1 MDDMKSAIKGIASK
15 GRNGD
20 NMLVHM
26 APDEVAGIASLG
38 GVSINPETGL
48 PEMFKF
54 RDFLKIAVPVGIAMA
69 TGNPAMAA
77 KMPSFLTNPVGRA
90 VLSGATSAL
99 AAKVGGGDSDE
110 VKRAFGTGILADAVV
125 QGGQKM
131 FGDPTKAQQLQDIRA
146 REVNRQ
152 QGFEAGKQI
161 KPITRDIASTTGN
174 YQSAGMGRTP
184 MYESSIASTTGN
196 YQSAGMGKTPMYEN
210 VQSQG
215 VGSPSIATKSPL
227 SPEELKLVRGD
238 MMMRGIGPAVG
249 LLDSGALDPEEEE
262 RRKRKEID
270 MVAPYTVQARYPGA
284 GYGSREFSYFNPNSM
299 YAKEGGYIKNM
310 QEGGMVD
317 DAPMLAPPPNPSD
330 LGLGE
335 PAPMDNTTGI
345 ASTMPA
351 EVETTTQQDIIPS
364 SAFQGDIMQYA
375 PGILG
380 ASNYAM
386 NPMGSGINSVEYD
399 YRNFLPQGSNMSTPS
414 PTGITSTP
422 MGSGEQ
428 VQGSTNILKD
438 LTPKRGVAGSPGSFT
453 PFLDYTPM
461 SKIGGRDYTPGES
474 NRMFRDRLIGYNSDG
489 TPRYER
495 QLKYNVAGYTPY
507 GGGKPTGTRIIP
519 IKGMNEGGTV
529 GIVNGMGDGMSD
541 SIYGNMMDNP
551 SQRVALSDGEFVIPA
566 DVVSGIGNGST
577 DAGAR
582 QLYAMMD
589 EVRNARTGQREQ
601 APEINAEEFLPA

>member
-110 VKRAFGTGILADAVV
+110 VKRAFGTGVLADAVV

-131 FGDPTKAQQLQDIRA
+131 FGDPQQLKQIENTRESYNQYQQQLEAQKNIPKVAAATDPIYKKDSLAGIDFDIRTPTDVPM
-146 REVNRQ
+146 RS
-152 QGFEAGKQI
+152 
-161 KPITRDIASTTGN
+161 DTGISSPKMEDFVTPED
-174 YQSAGMGRTP
+174 YQAMR
-184 MYESSIASTTGN
+184 AFDRRN
-196 YQSAGMGKTPMYEN
+196 
-210 VQSQG
+210 
-215 VGSPSIATKSPL
+215 
-227 SPEELKLVRGD
+227 

-270 MVAPYTVQARYPGA
+270 MVAPYTVQARYPGE
-284 GYGSREFSYFNPNSM
+284 GYGSREFMYFNPNSM

-317 DAPMLAPPPNPSD
+317 DAPMLAPPPSPSE

-351 EVETTTQQDIIPS
+351 EVETTTQQDIVPS

-386 NPMGSGINSVEYD
+386 NPMGGGINSVEYD
-399 YRNFLPQGSNMSTPS
+399 YRNFLPQGSSTS
-414 PTGITSTP
+414 GSSGIASTP

-438 LTPKRGVAGSPGSFT
+438 LAPKRGTSGGPSSFKPYTKWTSFSKLGERANLPGA
-453 PFLDYTPM
+453 
-461 SKIGGRDYTPGES
+461 S
-474 NRMFRDRLIGYNSDG
+474 NRMFRDVVS
-489 TPRYER
+489 
-495 QLKYNVAGYTPY
+495 GYTASGEPIY
-507 GGGKPTGTRIIP
+507 TRETKYTIPGSSSNWMTPNKVKYGTRP
-519 IKGMNEGGTV
+519 IKFQEGGTV
-529 GIVNGMGDGMSD
+529 GIVSGMGDGMSD
-541 SIYGNMMDNP
+541 SIYGNMVDDPN
-551 SQRVALSDGEFVIPA
+551 QQVALSDGEFVIPA

>member
-77 KMPSFLTNPVGRA
+77 KMPSFLTNPIGRA
-90 VLSGATSAL
+90 VISGATSAL
-99 AAKVGGGDSDE
+99 SAKLGGGDSKE
-110 VKRAFGTGILADAVV
+110 VKRAFGTGVLADAVV

-146 REVNRQ
+146 RETARQ
-152 QGFEAGKQI
+152 QGFEASKQI
-161 KPITRDIASTTGN
+161 KPINYGLTNTGGTSNQGLRLSEGSGQGLRLSEGSGQGLRSDLLSSTG
-174 YQSAGMGRTP
+174 
-184 MYESSIASTTGN
+184 SIA
-196 YQSAGMGKTPMYEN
+196 P
-210 VQSQG
+210 
-215 VGSPSIATKSPL
+215 TKSPL
-227 SPEELKLVRGD
+227 TAEELKLVRGD

-262 RRKRKEID
+262 KRKRKEIQ
-270 MVAPYTVQARYPGA
+270 MASPYTVQARYPGE
-284 GYGSREFSYFNPNSM
+284 GYGSSEFMYFNPNSM

-317 DAPMLAPPPNPSD
+317 DAPMLAPPPSPSD

-335 PAPMDNTTGI
+335 PAPMDNTMGI

-351 EVETTTQQDIIPS
+351 EVETTTQQDIVPS

-386 NPMGSGINSVEYD
+386 NPMGGGIDSVEYD
-399 YRNFLPQGSNMSTPS
+399 YRNFLPQGSSTS
-414 PTGITSTP
+414 GSSGIASTP

-438 LTPKRGVAGSPGSFT
+438 LAPKRGTSGGSGSFKPYT
-453 PFLDYTPM
+453 KWTSFSKLGERAYTPAQ
-461 SKIGGRDYTPGES
+461 S
-474 NRMFRDRLIGYNSDG
+474 NRMFRDVVSGYTASG
-489 TPRYER
+489 EPIYTRET
-495 QLKYNVAGYTPY
+495 KYQVAGS
-507 GGGKPTGTRIIP
+507 GGHYSNPVKYVYGTRP
-519 IKGMNEGGTV
+519 IKFQEGGTV
-529 GIVNGMGDGMSD
+529 GIVSGMGDGMSD

>member
-131 FGDPTKAQQLQDIRA
+131 FGDPTKAQQLQDIRT

-152 QGFEAGKQI
+152 QDFVKNMQIEPGIPTGKKI
-161 KPITRDIASTTGN
+161 
-174 YQSAGMGRTP
+174 MGQDQYTQP
-184 MYESSIASTTGN
+184 TV
-196 YQSAGMGKTPMYEN
+196 P
-210 VQSQG
+210 
-215 VGSPSIATKSPL
+215 TKSPL
-227 SPEELKLVRGD
+227 NAEELKLVRGD

-351 EVETTTQQDIIPS
+351 EVETTTQQDIVPS

-428 VQGSTNILKD
+428 VQGSTNVLKD
-438 LTPKRGVAGSPGSFT
+438 LAPKRGVAGSPGSFT

>member
-69 TGNPAMAA
+69 TGNPAVAA
-77 KMPSFLTNPVGRA
+77 KMPSFLTNPIGRA

-131 FGDPTKAQQLQDIRA
+131 FSDPQQLKQIENTRESYNQYQQQLEAQKNIPKVAAATDPIYKKDSLASIDFDIRTPTDVPMRSA
-146 REVNRQ
+146 T
-152 QGFEAGKQI
+152 GISSPTI
-161 KPITRDIASTTGN
+161 KKPFTDDAYNQMRAFDTRN
-174 YQSAGMGRTP
+174 
-184 MYESSIASTTGN
+184 
-196 YQSAGMGKTPMYEN
+196 
-210 VQSQG
+210 
-215 VGSPSIATKSPL
+215 
-227 SPEELKLVRGD
+227 
-238 MMMRGIGPAVG
+238 MMMRGIAPSIA

-317 DAPMLAPPPNPSD
+317 DAPMLAPPPSPSE

-345 ASTMPA
+345 ASTIPA
-351 EVETTTQQDIIPS
+351 EVETTTREDIVPS

-386 NPMGSGINSVEYD
+386 NPMGGGINSVEYD

-428 VQGSTNILKD
+428 VQGSTNILED

-529 GIVNGMGDGMSD
+529 GIVSGMGDGMSD
-541 SIYGNMMDNP
+541 SIYGNMMDDP

-589 EVRNARTGQREQ
+589 EVRNARTGQRKQ

>member
-69 TGNPAMAA
+69 TGNPTMAA
-77 KMPSFLTNPVGRA
+77 KMPSFLTNPIGRA
-90 VLSGATSAL
+90 VISGATSAL
-99 AAKVGGGDSDE
+99 SAKLGGGDSKE
-110 VKRAFGTGILADAVV
+110 VKRAFGTGVLADAVV

-131 FGDPTKAQQLQDIRA
+131 FGDPAKAQQLQDIRA
-146 REVNRQ
+146 RETARQ
-152 QGFEAGKQI
+152 QEFAKGMQLEPGIATGKKVFGQDQYTQ
-161 KPITRDIASTTGN
+161 PIV
-174 YQSAGMGRTP
+174 P
-184 MYESSIASTTGN
+184 
-196 YQSAGMGKTPMYEN
+196 
-210 VQSQG
+210 
-215 VGSPSIATKSPL
+215 TKSPL
-227 SPEELKLVRGD
+227 KPEELKLVRGD

-270 MVAPYTVQARYPGA
+270 MVAPYTVQARYPGE
-284 GYGSREFSYFNPNSM
+284 GYGSREFMYFNPNSM

-317 DAPMLAPPPNPSD
+317 DAPMLAPPPSPSE

-351 EVETTTQQDIIPS
+351 EIETTTQQDIVPS
-364 SAFQGDIMQYA
+364 SAFQGNIMQYA

-386 NPMGSGINSVEYD
+386 NPMGGGINSVEYD
-399 YRNFLPQGSNMSTPS
+399 YRNFLPQGSSTS
-414 PTGITSTP
+414 GSSGIASTP

-438 LTPKRGVAGSPGSFT
+438 LAPKRGTSGGPSSFKPYTKWTSVSKLGMRPNDPARSNRVFRDVVSGYTASGEPIYTRETKYKVAGTGMGHYMNPAK
-453 PFLDYTPM
+453 YV
-461 SKIGGRDYTPGES
+461 Y
-474 NRMFRDRLIGYNSDG
+474 G
-489 TPRYER
+489 TM
-495 QLKYNVAGYTPY
+495 
-507 GGGKPTGTRIIP
+507 P
-519 IKGMNEGGTV
+519 IKFQEGGTV
-529 GIVNGMGDGMSD
+529 GIVSGMGDGMSD
-541 SIYGNMMDNP
+541 SIYGNMVDDPN
-551 SQRVALSDGEFVIPA
+551 QQVALSDGEFVIPA

-601 APEINAEEFLPA
+601 APEINPEEFLPA

>member
-77 KMPSFLTNPVGRA
+77 KMPSFLTNPIGRA
-90 VLSGATSAL
+90 VISGATSAL
-99 AAKVGGGDSDE
+99 SAKLGGGDSKE
-110 VKRAFGTGILADAVV
+110 VKRAFGTGVLADAVV

-146 REVNRQ
+146 RETARQ
-152 QGFEAGKQI
+152 QALQENMKI
-161 KPITRDIASTTGN
+161 DPIYD
-174 YQSAGMGRTP
+174 P
-184 MYESSIASTTGN
+184 KKLSSINMDARTRAN
-196 YQSAGMGKTPMYEN
+196 VPMR
-210 VQSQG
+210 SK
-215 VGSPSIATKSPL
+215 SIATSPSL
-227 SPEELKLVRGD
+227 SDKELKLVRGD

-270 MVAPYTVQARYPGA
+270 MVAPYTVQARYPGE
-284 GYGSREFSYFNPNSM
+284 GYGSREFMYFNPNSM

-317 DAPMLAPPPNPSD
+317 DAPMLAPPPSPSE

-351 EVETTTQQDIIPS
+351 EVETTTQQDIVPS

-386 NPMGSGINSVEYD
+386 NPMGGGINSVEYD
-399 YRNFLPQGSNMSTPS
+399 YRNFLPQSSSTSGSS
-414 PTGITSTP
+414 GIASTP

-428 VQGSTNILKD
+428 VQGSANILKD
-438 LTPKRGVAGSPGSFT
+438 LAPKRGTSGGPSSFK
-453 PFLDYTPM
+453 PYTKWTSV
-461 SKIGGRDYTPGES
+461 SKLGMRANDPART
-474 NRMFRDRLIGYNSDG
+474 NRMFRDVVSGYTASG
-489 TPRYER
+489 EPIYTRET
-495 QLKYNVAGYTPY
+495 KYRVAGTGSGHHMNTAKYVY
-507 GGGKPTGTRIIP
+507 GTMP
-519 IKGMNEGGTV
+519 IKFQEGGTV
-529 GIVNGMGDGMSD
+529 GIVSGMGDGMSD
-541 SIYGNMMDNP
+541 SIYGNMVDDPN
-551 SQRVALSDGEFVIPA
+551 QQVALSDGEFVIPA

>member
-54 RDFLKIAVPVGIAMA
+54 RDFLKIAVPVGISMA
-69 TGNPAMAA
+69 TGNPAVAA
-77 KMPSFLTNPVGRA
+77 KLGLGGTGFGSMVGKA

-99 AAKVGGGDSDE
+99 ATKLTGGDSGE
-110 VKRAFGTGILADAVV
+110 VKRAFGTGVLADAAL

-131 FGDPTKAQQLQDIRA
+131 FGDPVKAQQLKTA
-146 REVNRQ
+146 RENY
-152 QGFEAGKQI
+152 
-161 KPITRDIASTTGN
+161 TN
-174 YQSAGMGRTP
+174 YQKNLADQMAQVQAGGFDPKTGTMDIGMGTRKIQSFDEKFP
-184 MYESSIASTTGN
+184 GQYETMMAGNRRDMLMRGIA
-196 YQSAGMGKTPMYEN
+196 
-210 VQSQG
+210 
-215 VGSPSIATKSPL
+215 PSIA
-227 SPEELKLVRGD
+227 
-238 MMMRGIGPAVG
+238 

-270 MVAPYTVQARYPGA
+270 MVAPYSVQARYPGA

-317 DAPMLAPPPNPSD
+317 DAPMLAPPPSPSE

-335 PAPMDNTTGI
+335 PAPMDNTMGI

-351 EVETTTQQDIIPS
+351 EVVTTTREDIVPS

-380 ASNYAM
+380 ASNY
-386 NPMGSGINSVEYD
+386 D
-399 YRNFLPQGSNMSTPS
+399 YRSFLPQGDTS
-414 PTGITSTP
+414 GISTP
-422 MGSGEQ
+422 MPTYIGEQ
-428 VQGSTNILKD
+428 ITGDPNIVN
-438 LTPKRGVAGSPGSFT
+438 RGIQQDIKEEEA
-453 PFLDYTPM
+453 
-461 SKIGGRDYTPGES
+461 KKAAI
-474 NRMFRDRLIGYNSDG
+474 
-489 TPRYER
+489 PRYIR
-495 QLKYNVAGYTPY
+495 QRVHGSAGHSSPQYRMVPNPY
-507 GGGKPTGTRIIP
+507 FKAKEGGII
-519 IKGMNEGGTV
+519 GMQEGGTV
-529 GIVNGMGDGMSD
+529 GIVSGMGDGMSD
-541 SIYGNMMDNP
+541 SIYGNMTDDPN
-551 SQRVALSDGEFVIPA
+551 QQVALSDGEFVIPA

-589 EVRNARTGQREQ
+589 EVRNARTGRREQ

>member
-125 QGGQKM
+125 QGGQEM

-152 QGFEAGKQI
+152 QDFVKNMQIEPGIPTGKKI
-161 KPITRDIASTTGN
+161 
-174 YQSAGMGRTP
+174 MGQDQYTQP
-184 MYESSIASTTGN
+184 TV
-196 YQSAGMGKTPMYEN
+196 P
-210 VQSQG
+210 
-215 VGSPSIATKSPL
+215 TKSPL
-227 SPEELKLVRGD
+227 NAEELKLVRGD

-317 DAPMLAPPPNPSD
+317 DAPMLAPPPSPSE

-351 EVETTTQQDIIPS
+351 EVETTTQQDIVPS

>member
-1 MDDMKSAIKGIASK
+1 MRSDTVTSPTI
-15 GRNGD
+15 
-20 NMLVHM
+20 
-26 APDEVAGIASLG
+26 E
-38 GVSINPETGL
+38 
-48 PEMFKF
+48 
-54 RDFLKIAVPVGIAMA
+54 
-69 TGNPAMAA
+69 
-77 KMPSFLTNPVGRA
+77 NPVLKEDYQA
-90 VLSGATSAL
+90 M
-99 AAKVGGGDSDE
+99 
-110 VKRAFGTGILADAVV
+110 RAFDR
-125 QGGQKM
+125 K
-131 FGDPTKAQQLQDIRA
+131 
-146 REVNRQ
+146 N
-152 QGFEAGKQI
+152 
-161 KPITRDIASTTGN
+161 
-174 YQSAGMGRTP
+174 
-184 MYESSIASTTGN
+184 
-196 YQSAGMGKTPMYEN
+196 
-210 VQSQG
+210 
-215 VGSPSIATKSPL
+215 
-227 SPEELKLVRGD
+227 
-238 MMMRGIGPAVG
+238 MMMRGIAPSIA
-249 LLDSGALDPEEEE
+249 LLDSGALDPEEME

-317 DAPMLAPPPNPSD
+317 DAPMLAPPSNPGE

-345 ASTMPA
+345 ASTIPA
-351 EVETTTQQDIIPS
+351 EVETTTQQDIVPS

-386 NPMGSGINSVEYD
+386 NPMGGGINSIEYD

-414 PTGITSTP
+414 GIASTP
-422 MGSGEQ
+422 MGSSEQ
-428 VQGSTNILKD
+428 VQGSANILED
-438 LTPKRGVAGSPGSFT
+438 LAPKRGVAGSPGSFT

-461 SKIGGRDYTPGES
+461 SKIGERDYTPGQS
-474 NRMFRDRLIGYNSDG
+474 NRMFRDRLIGYNQDG

-495 QLKYNVAGYTPY
+495 QLKYQVAGYNPY
-507 GGGKPTGTRIIP
+507 NDSAGLGPNRTQLIP

-541 SIYGNMMDNP
+541 SIYGNMLDNP
-551 SQRVALSDGEFVIPA
+551 NQRVALSDGEFVIPA

-589 EVRNARTGQREQ
+589 EVRGARTGQREQ

>member
-1 MDDMKSAIKGIASK
+1 MKSAIKGIASK

-69 TGNPAMAA
+69 TGNPAIAA
-77 KMPSFLTNPVGRA
+77 KMPSFLTNPIGRA
-90 VLSGATSAL
+90 VISGATSAL
-99 AAKVGGGDSDE
+99 SAKLGGGDSGE
-110 VKRAFGTGILADAVV
+110 VKRAFGTGVLADAAL

-131 FGDPTKAQQLQDIRA
+131 FGDPAKAQQLQDIRA

-152 QGFEAGKQI
+152 QALQKNMEI
-161 KPITRDIASTTGN
+161 KPVTNNIVSNDPVG
-174 YQSAGMGRTP
+174 YRTP
-184 MYESSIASTTGN
+184 KPTPITSDPSIASYDPTG
-196 YQSAGMGKTPMYEN
+196 YRGPQASKLTP
-210 VQSQG
+210 
-215 VGSPSIATKSPL
+215 A
-227 SPEELKLVRGD
+227 EELKLVRGD
-238 MMMRGIGPAVG
+238 MMMRGVGPAVG
-249 LLDSGALDPEEEE
+249 LLSSGALDPEEE

-270 MVAPYTVQARYPGA
+270 MVAPYSVQARYPGA

-317 DAPMLAPPPNPSD
+317 DAPMLAPPPSPSE

-335 PAPMDNTTGI
+335 PAPMDNTMGI
-345 ASTMPA
+345 ASTIPA
-351 EVETTTQQDIIPS
+351 EVATTTREDIVPS

-380 ASNYAM
+380 ASNY
-386 NPMGSGINSVEYD
+386 D
-399 YRNFLPQGSNMSTPS
+399 YRSFLPQGDTS
-414 PTGITSTP
+414 GISTP
-422 MGSGEQ
+422 MPTYIGEQ
-428 VQGSTNILKD
+428 ITGDPNIVNRGIQQDIKEEEAKKAAI
-438 LTPKRGVAGSPGSFT
+438 PRYIRQRVHGNAGVAGQYKMVPNPYFT
-453 PFLDYTPM
+453 
-461 SKIGGRDYTPGES
+461 
-474 NRMFRDRLIGYNSDG
+474 GY
-489 TPRYER
+489 
-495 QLKYNVAGYTPY
+495 
-507 GGGKPTGTRIIP
+507 
-519 IKGMNEGGTV
+519 NEGGTV
-529 GIVNGMGDGMSD
+529 GIVSGMGDGMSD
-541 SIYGNMMDNP
+541 SIYGNMTNDPN
-551 SQRVALSDGEFVIPA
+551 QQVALSDGEFVIPA

-589 EVRNARTGQREQ
+589 EVRNARTGRREQ

>member
-125 QGGQKM
+125 QGGQEM

-152 QGFEAGKQI
+152 QDFVKNMQIEPGIPTGKKI
-161 KPITRDIASTTGN
+161 
-174 YQSAGMGRTP
+174 MGQDQYTQP
-184 MYESSIASTTGN
+184 TV
-196 YQSAGMGKTPMYEN
+196 P
-210 VQSQG
+210 
-215 VGSPSIATKSPL
+215 TKSPL
-227 SPEELKLVRGD
+227 NAEELKLVRGD

-317 DAPMLAPPPNPSD
+317 DAPMLAPPPSPSD

-351 EVETTTQQDIIPS
+351 EVETTTQQDIVPS

>member
-69 TGNPAMAA
+69 TGNPTMAA

-90 VLSGATSAL
+90 VISGATSAL

-131 FGDPTKAQQLQDIRA
+131 FSDPQQLKQIENTRESYNQYQQQLEAQKNIPKVAATDPIYTKDRLANIDFDIRTPTDVPM
-146 REVNRQ
+146 RSDTGISSPKMEDFV
-152 QGFEAGKQI
+152 
-161 KPITRDIASTTGN
+161 KPED
-174 YQSAGMGRTP
+174 YQAMR
-184 MYESSIASTTGN
+184 AFDRRN
-196 YQSAGMGKTPMYEN
+196 
-210 VQSQG
+210 
-215 VGSPSIATKSPL
+215 
-227 SPEELKLVRGD
+227 
-238 MMMRGIGPAVG
+238 MMMRGVAPSIA

-270 MVAPYTVQARYPGA
+270 MVDPYTVQARYPGA
-284 GYGSREFSYFNPNSM
+284 GYGSREFMYFNPNSM

-317 DAPMLAPPPNPSD
+317 DAPMLAPPPSPSE

-351 EVETTTQQDIIPS
+351 EVATTTQQDIVPS

-386 NPMGSGINSVEYD
+386 NPMGGGINSVEYD
-399 YRNFLPQGSNMSTPS
+399 YRNFLPQGSSTS
-414 PTGITSTP
+414 GSSGIASTP

-438 LTPKRGVAGSPGSFT
+438 LAPKRGTSSSTKAFT
-453 PFLDYTPM
+453 PYTKWTSV
-461 SKIGGRDYTPGES
+461 SKLGQKPNIASAS
-474 NRMFRDRLIGYNSDG
+474 NRMFKDVVIGRTASGDPIYQ
-489 TPRYER
+489 R
-495 QLKYNVAGYTPY
+495 QTKYTVPGWTPY
-507 GGGKPTGTRIIP
+507 GGGDRVRYGVMK
-519 IKGMNEGGTV
+519 MQEGGTV
-529 GIVNGMGDGMSD
+529 GIVSGMGDGMSD
-541 SIYGNMMDNP
+541 SIYGNMMDDPN
-551 SQRVALSDGEFVIPA
+551 QQVALSDGEFVIPA

>member
-77 KMPSFLTNPVGRA
+77 KMPSFLTNPIGRA
-90 VLSGATSAL
+90 VISGATSAL
-99 AAKVGGGDSDE
+99 SAKLGGGDSKE
-110 VKRAFGTGILADAVV
+110 VKRAFGTGVLADAVV

-146 REVNRQ
+146 REINRQ
-152 QGFEAGKQI
+152 QALQEGMKI
-161 KPITRDIASTTGN
+161 DPIYD
-174 YQSAGMGRTP
+174 P
-184 MYESSIASTTGN
+184 KKLSSINMDARTRAN
-196 YQSAGMGKTPMYEN
+196 VPMRSE
-210 VQSQG
+210 
-215 VGSPSIATKSPL
+215 SIATSPSL
-227 SPEELKLVRGD
+227 NPEELKLVRGD

-270 MVAPYTVQARYPGA
+270 MVAPYTVQARYPGE
-284 GYGSREFSYFNPNSM
+284 GYGSREFMYFNPNSM

-317 DAPMLAPPPNPSD
+317 DAPMLAPPPSPSD

-335 PAPMDNTTGI
+335 PAPMDNTMGI

-351 EVETTTQQDIIPS
+351 EVETTTQQDIVPS

-386 NPMGSGINSVEYD
+386 NPMGGGINSVEYD
-399 YRNFLPQGSNMSTPS
+399 YRNFLPQGGMSGS
-414 PTGITSTP
+414 SGIASTP

-438 LTPKRGVAGSPGSFT
+438 LAPKRGTYGGPSSFK
-453 PFLDYTPM
+453 PYTKWTSV
-461 SKIGGRDYTPGES
+461 SKLGMKANDPARS
-474 NRMFRDRLIGYNSDG
+474 SRMFRDVVSGYTASG
-489 TPRYER
+489 EPIYTRET
-495 QLKYNVAGYTPY
+495 KYRVAGTGSGHHMNTAKYVY
-507 GGGKPTGTRIIP
+507 GTMP
-519 IKGMNEGGTV
+519 IKFQEGGTV
-529 GIVNGMGDGMSD
+529 GIVSGMGDGMSD
-541 SIYGNMMDNP
+541 SIYGNMMDDPN
-551 SQRVALSDGEFVIPA
+551 QQVALSDGEFVIPA

>member
-69 TGNPAMAA
+69 TGNPAVAA
-77 KMPSFLTNPVGRA
+77 KMPSFLTNPIGRA

-131 FGDPTKAQQLQDIRA
+131 FSDPQQLKQIENTRESYNQYQQQLEAQKNIPKVAAATDPIYKKDSLASIDFDIRTPTDVPMRSA
-146 REVNRQ
+146 T
-152 QGFEAGKQI
+152 GISSPTI
-161 KPITRDIASTTGN
+161 KKPFTDDAYNQMRAFDTRN
-174 YQSAGMGRTP
+174 
-184 MYESSIASTTGN
+184 
-196 YQSAGMGKTPMYEN
+196 
-210 VQSQG
+210 
-215 VGSPSIATKSPL
+215 
-227 SPEELKLVRGD
+227 
-238 MMMRGIGPAVG
+238 MMMRGIAPSIA

-317 DAPMLAPPPNPSD
+317 DAPMLAPPPSPSE

-345 ASTMPA
+345 ASTIPA
-351 EVETTTQQDIIPS
+351 EVETTTREDIVPS

-386 NPMGSGINSVEYD
+386 NPMGGGINSVEYD

-428 VQGSTNILKD
+428 VQGSTNILED

-529 GIVNGMGDGMSD
+529 GIVSGMGDGMSD
-541 SIYGNMMDNP
+541 SIYGNMIDDP

-589 EVRNARTGQREQ
+589 EVRNARTGQRKQ

>member
-1 MDDMKSAIKGIASK
+1 MKSAIKGIASK

-69 TGNPAMAA
+69 TGNPAVAA
-77 KMPSFLTNPVGRA
+77 KMPSFLTNPIGRA

-131 FGDPTKAQQLQDIRA
+131 FSDPQQLKQIENTRESYNQYQQQLEAQKNIPKVAAATDPIYKKDSLASIDFDIRTPTDVPMRSA
-146 REVNRQ
+146 T
-152 QGFEAGKQI
+152 GISSPTI
-161 KPITRDIASTTGN
+161 KKPFTDDAYNQMRAFDTRN
-174 YQSAGMGRTP
+174 
-184 MYESSIASTTGN
+184 
-196 YQSAGMGKTPMYEN
+196 
-210 VQSQG
+210 
-215 VGSPSIATKSPL
+215 
-227 SPEELKLVRGD
+227 
-238 MMMRGIGPAVG
+238 MMMRGIAPSIA

-317 DAPMLAPPPNPSD
+317 DAPMLAPPPSPSE

-345 ASTMPA
+345 ASTIPA
-351 EVETTTQQDIIPS
+351 EVETTTREDIVPS

-386 NPMGSGINSVEYD
+386 NPMGGGINSVEYD

-428 VQGSTNILKD
+428 VQGSTNILED

-529 GIVNGMGDGMSD
+529 GIVSGMGDGMSD
-541 SIYGNMMDNP
+541 SIYGNMMDDP

-589 EVRNARTGQREQ
+589 EVRNARTGQRKQ

>member
-1 MDDMKSAIKGIASK
+1 MKSAIKGIASK

-131 FGDPTKAQQLQDIRA
+131 FGDPTKAQQLQDIRT

-152 QGFEAGKQI
+152 QDFVKNMQIEPGIPTGKKI
-161 KPITRDIASTTGN
+161 
-174 YQSAGMGRTP
+174 MGQDQYTQP
-184 MYESSIASTTGN
+184 TV
-196 YQSAGMGKTPMYEN
+196 P
-210 VQSQG
+210 
-215 VGSPSIATKSPL
+215 TKSPL
-227 SPEELKLVRGD
+227 NAEELKLVRGD

-428 VQGSTNILKD
+428 VQGSTNVLKD
-438 LTPKRGVAGSPGSFT
+438 LAPKRGVAGSPGSFT

>member
-131 FGDPTKAQQLQDIRA
+131 FGDPTKAQQLQDIRT

-152 QGFEAGKQI
+152 QDFVKNMQIEPGIPTGKKI
-161 KPITRDIASTTGN
+161 
-174 YQSAGMGRTP
+174 MGQDQYTQP
-184 MYESSIASTTGN
+184 TV
-196 YQSAGMGKTPMYEN
+196 P
-210 VQSQG
+210 
-215 VGSPSIATKSPL
+215 TKSPL
-227 SPEELKLVRGD
+227 NAEELKLVRGD

-317 DAPMLAPPPNPSD
+317 DAPMLAPPPSPSD

-351 EVETTTQQDIIPS
+351 EVETTTQQDIVPS

-428 VQGSTNILKD
+428 VQGSTNVLKD
-438 LTPKRGVAGSPGSFT
+438 LAPKRGVAGSPGSFT

>member
-77 KMPSFLTNPVGRA
+77 KMPSFLTNPIGRA
-90 VLSGATSAL
+90 VISGATSAL
-99 AAKVGGGDSDE
+99 SAKLGGGDSDE

-131 FGDPTKAQQLQDIRA
+131 FSDPQQLKQIENTRESYNQYQQQLEAQKNIPKVAATDPIYKKDSLAGIDFDIRTPTNVPM
-146 REVNRQ
+146 RS
-152 QGFEAGKQI
+152 
-161 KPITRDIASTTGN
+161 DTGISSPKMEDFVTPED
-174 YQSAGMGRTP
+174 YQAMRAFDKRS
-184 MYESSIASTTGN
+184 
-196 YQSAGMGKTPMYEN
+196 
-210 VQSQG
+210 
-215 VGSPSIATKSPL
+215 
-227 SPEELKLVRGD
+227 

-317 DAPMLAPPPNPSD
+317 DAPMLAPPPSPSE

-351 EVETTTQQDIIPS
+351 EVETTTQQDIVPS

-399 YRNFLPQGSNMSTPS
+399 YRNFLPQGGMS
-414 PTGITSTP
+414 GISTP
-422 MGSGEQ
+422 MPTYTGEQ
-428 VQGSTNILKD
+428 VTGDPNIV
-438 LTPKRGVAGSPGSFT
+438 KRGIAEDMAKKAAAAAKPRVPGG
-453 PFLDYTPM
+453 YGRGKM
-461 SKIGGRDYTPGES
+461 IG
-474 NRMFRDRLIGYNSDG
+474 RDRLNQPIYAIRQDPYFQNS
-489 TPRYER
+489 
-495 QLKYNVAGYTPY
+495 LYTGQDARTTR
-507 GGGKPTGTRIIP
+507 GGSIFMK
-519 IKGMNEGGTV
+519 EGGTV

-541 SIYGNMMDNP
+541 SIYGNMMDDP